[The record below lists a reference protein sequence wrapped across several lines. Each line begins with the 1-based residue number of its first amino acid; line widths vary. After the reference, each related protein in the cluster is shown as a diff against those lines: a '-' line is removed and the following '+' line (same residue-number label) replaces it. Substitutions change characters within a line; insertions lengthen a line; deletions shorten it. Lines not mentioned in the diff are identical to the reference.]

1 MASEANCAM
10 LGTMKSGFVVLIG
23 RSNVGKSTL
32 MNTLVGTKI
41 AAVTH
46 KPQTTRQA
54 IHGVLTRP
62 EGQIVFVDTPGV
74 FKDAG
79 GALTKALTKTV
90 EDSLIGIDAILYVA
104 DPTRGLGPEERA
116 TLAMI
121 RKLVQPKLLVINKSD
136 MPERE
141 KPFVE
146 DYRALAEQFTGVFEL
161 SALKARHIEP
171 LIERLYALLPEG
183 EPAYPEGQKTD
194 LTEYVWVA
202 EIIREKIFLATEQ
215 EVPYS
220 TQVEVDAMEEK
231 NERLVITARILTTE
245 TRCKKMLIGHG
256 GQKIKEI
263 GIAARRELEAATN
276 KKVYLDLQVA
286 VDPHWVRRLG

>member
-1 MASEANCAM
+1 
-10 LGTMKSGFVVLIG
+10 MKTGFVVLIG

-32 MNTLVGTKI
+32 LNTLVGTKI
-41 AAVTH
+41 SAVTH
-46 KPQTTRQA
+46 KPQTTRHA
-54 IHGVLTRP
+54 IQGVLTRP

-90 EDSLIGIDAILYVA
+90 EEALTGVDAILYVA
-104 DPTRGLGPEERA
+104 DPTRALGPEERA

-121 RKLVQPKLLVINKSD
+121 RPLTQPKILAINKSD
-136 MPERE
+136 MPDRE
-141 KPFVE
+141 KPFLE
-146 DYRALAEQFTGVFEL
+146 DYHALADQFHSVFEV

-171 LIERLYALLPEG
+171 LIAALYALLPEG
-183 EPAYPEGQKTD
+183 EPAYPTEQKTNV
-194 LTEYVWVA
+194 TEYFWIA
-202 EIIREKIFLATEQ
+202 EVIREKIFLATEQ

-220 TQVEVDAMEEK
+220 THVEVDSIEEK

-245 TRCKKMLIGHG
+245 TRYKKMLIGHG

-263 GIAARRELEAATN
+263 GIAARKELEAATN
-276 KKVYLDLQVA
+276 KNVYLELHVD
-286 VDPHWVRRLG
+286 VDPHWVRRLSG